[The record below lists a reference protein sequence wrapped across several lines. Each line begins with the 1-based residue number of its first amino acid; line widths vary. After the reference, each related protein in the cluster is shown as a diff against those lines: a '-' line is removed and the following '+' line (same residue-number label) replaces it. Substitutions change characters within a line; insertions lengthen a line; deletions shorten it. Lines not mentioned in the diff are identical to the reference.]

1 MKILTKL
8 AAAAAVVMVLG
19 GGAIGGIGL
28 ASAQEPGTPQ
38 AQHQGRPKF
47 DFLGKLAANLNITI
61 DQLKSA
67 IKATELQI
75 VDELLAD
82 GTITQEQADKITE
95 KINSNEGLGLGKL
108 LGRRHHEGQQGQQG
122 QERFRKA
129 ARREIIQSAAGAI
142 GIEPKELVAELKDGK
157 SIADVAA
164 EHNVP
169 LDDVK
174 AQITEDATARLAE
187 LVADGKLTQERAD
200 AMLQKLADNLDRILN
215 ASKGDGP
222 GGA

>member
-8 AAAAAVVMVLG
+8 AAAAAVAIVLG
-19 GGAIGGIGL
+19 GSAIGGIGH

-38 AQHQGRPKF
+38 AQRHERPKL
-47 DFLGKLAANLNITI
+47 DVLGKLAANLNITL

-95 KINSNEGLGLGKL
+95 KINSSEGLGLGTF
-108 LGRRHHEGQQGQQG
+108 LGRRHHEGQQGHD
-122 QERFRKA
+122 RFRKA
-129 ARREIIQSAAGAI
+129 VRREIIQSAAGAI
-142 GIEPKELVAELKDGK
+142 GIEPKDLVAELKAGK
-157 SIADVAA
+157 SIAEVAA
-164 EHNVP
+164 EHCVP

-174 AQITEDATARLAE
+174 AQITSDATARLDE
-187 LVADGKLTQERAD
+187 LVANGKLTQERAD
-200 AMLQKLADNLDRILN
+200 TMLQKLTDNLDRILN
-215 ASKGDGP
+215 ASKDD
-222 GGA
+222 

>member
-1 MKILTKL
+1 MKLVTKL
-8 AAAAAVVMVLG
+8 VATAAVVIVLG
-19 GGAIGGIGL
+19 GGAIGGIGH

-38 AQHQGRPKF
+38 AQRQGRPKL
-47 DFLGKLAANLNITI
+47 DVLGKLAANLNITLE
-61 DQLKSA
+61 QLKSA

-95 KINSNEGLGLGKL
+95 KINSSEGPGLGKL
-108 LGRRHHEGQQGQQG
+108 LGRRHQDGQQG

-129 ARREIIQSAAGAI
+129 ARREIIQSAAEAI

-164 EHNVP
+164 EHSVP

-200 AMLQKLADNLDRILN
+200 QMLQKLADNLDRIVN
-215 ASKGDGP
+215 ASKDD
-222 GGA
+222 

>member
-1 MKILTKL
+1 MKLVTKL
-8 AAAAAVVMVLG
+8 VATAAVVLVLG
-19 GGAIGGIGL
+19 GSAIGGIGH

-38 AQHQGRPKF
+38 AQRQGRPKL
-47 DFLGKLAANLNITI
+47 DVLGKLAANLNISL

-95 KINSNEGLGLGKL
+95 KINSSEGLGLGKL
-108 LGRRHHEGQQGQQG
+108 LGRRQHEGQQG

-142 GIEPKELVAELKDGK
+142 GIEPKDLVAELKDGK

-164 EHNVP
+164 EHSVA

-174 AQITEDATARLAE
+174 AQITADATARLDE
-187 LVADGKLTQERAD
+187 LVAAGKLTQERAD

-215 ASKGDGP
+215 ASKGAES

>member
-1 MKILTKL
+1 MKLVTKL
-8 AAAAAVVMVLG
+8 VATAAVVLVLG
-19 GGAIGGIGL
+19 GSAIGGIGH

-38 AQHQGRPKF
+38 AQRQGRPKL
-47 DFLGKLAANLNITI
+47 DVLGKLAANLNISL

-95 KINSNEGLGLGKL
+95 KINSSEGLGLGKL
-108 LGRRHHEGQQGQQG
+108 LGRRQHEGQQG

-142 GIEPKELVAELKDGK
+142 GIEPKDLVAELKDGK

-164 EHNVP
+164 EHSVA

-174 AQITEDATARLAE
+174 AQITADATARLAE
-187 LVADGKLTQERAD
+187 LVAAGKLTQERAD

-215 ASKGDGP
+215 ASKGAES